1 MAVTFTRTGEQIEEI
16 HNTVDDPKSN
26 TQFSDDIRTI
36 AGEYRGLWPDTGGSA
51 NKGDTYQTQVSGT
64 GTGNYFTAI
73 QSTTVD
79 PVGDNVNWRSDVS
92 VESLPQYTGIVY
104 KASGENSPFD
114 NMVVGFPTSATEGD
128 IVSTGLGS
136 WKITSLS
143 TNVPLDSG
151 LYALPLNGLWVD
163 DFGAVADY
171 DIINQTGTDSTQA
184 FNSALILCRDDKFNL
199 ATFLGFSFNTK
210 VRISNGAYGVGDL
223 EMQVGGKIA
232 GYGSSSCILNA
243 ISGASSIIKCGN
255 INVPPARGAVDDRKQ
270 GSISGISIL
279 GVPDPNYDNLTISG
293 RRNKTHLTS
302 RGLDLN
308 GAYSNFHLKDLQVMF
323 CDTNIYAEDSY
334 TCKMT
339 DIISRDATNIAVH
352 MKGPNNASL
361 LEKVQCLFSTRGLV
375 VEGDTGGSKPIS
387 IVSSN
392 FEYTLE
398 EGAKFLDTPLWE
410 MDGCYFENNSQL
422 TSGITASGFDVL
434 IDAVQGI
441 DALRSDFQISN
452 TLFNSIATTAT
463 GVDQLYIKN
472 AKKGRFE
479 NTRFGA
485 SDAGQSSSI
494 RVGSLDALS
503 ARNLN
508 VFSPGNQL
516 PFKYDTGSDADVETC
531 KETPNGN
538 LNLWQQGV
546 TSSTNGVTSAD
557 KILITDGT
565 LTRTNFAT
573 DQVTVPGFPLY
584 FGNFSASD
592 AGSSIQYR
600 IDRRE
605 VGNGQIFFG
614 VWLKSTSNAVVD
626 LKIIGNYPGSG
637 INSTTKSFTLD
648 GVWRFYSI
656 GQDLTRPKADGTVE
670 FYVVTDSPNEFDF
683 ANITY
688 SENFLPS
695 SNPSQAVSPKLFEEL
710 IVRRIDESGYSADTS
725 GRFKRLEFPVPMRS
739 STQLVDLS
747 GITTSNCSISVVS
760 KDEYGLTISATPTV
774 SGNFSYSGNIKVS
787 DFI

>member
-1 MAVTFTRTGEQIEEI
+1 MTYSFTRTGPEIEDI
-16 HNTVDDPKSN
+16 HGTVSDPSTN
-26 TQFSDDIRTI
+26 QAFTDAI
-36 AGEYRGLWPDTGGSA
+36 GEVVIP
-51 NKGDTYQTQVSGT
+51 K
-64 GTGNYFTAI
+64 
-73 QSTTVD
+73 
-79 PVGDNVNWRSDVS
+79 
-92 VESLPQYTGIVY
+92 YTDIVY
-104 KASGENSPFD
+104 KASGGNSAVE
-114 NMVVGFPTSATEGD
+114 NMVAGIPLSAVEGD
-128 IVSTGLGS
+128 VVSTGLGS
-136 WKITSLS
+136 WKITAST
-143 TNVPLDSG
+143 TNVPLDNG
-151 LYALPLNGLWVD
+151 LYAFPLNGLWVD
-163 DFGAVADY
+163 DFGAIADY
-171 DIINQTGTDSTQA
+171 DILNQTGTDSTQA
-184 FNSALILCRDDKFNL
+184 FNSALILCRDNKFNL
-199 ATFLGFSFNTK
+199 PTFLGFGFNTK
-210 VRISNGAYGVGDL
+210 VRVSNGAYGVGNL

-243 ISGASSIIKCGN
+243 VSGASSVIKCGN
-255 INVPPARGAVDDRKQ
+255 INVPPARGVVDDRKQ

-279 GVPDPNYDNLTISG
+279 GIPDPTYDNLTING

-308 GAYSNFHLKDLQVMF
+308 GAYSNFHLEDIQVMF

-339 DIISRDATNIAVH
+339 NIISRDATNIAIH

-361 LEKVQCLFSTRGLV
+361 LEKVQGLFSTRGLV

-422 TSGITASGFDVL
+422 TDGITASGFDVL
-434 IDAVQGI
+434 IDAVQGV
-441 DALRSDFQISN
+441 DTLRSDFQISN

-494 RVGSLDALS
+494 RIGSLDTLS

-508 VFSPGNQL
+508 IFSPGNQL

-538 LNLWQQGV
+538 LNIWQQGT
-546 TSSTNGVTSAD
+546 TSSVNGVTAAD

-565 LTRTNFAT
+565 LTRNNFAT

-584 FGNFSASD
+584 FGNFSASS
-592 AGSSIQYR
+592 AGSSVQYR

-614 VWLKSTSNAVVD
+614 VWLKSTTNAEVD

-637 INSTTKSFTLD
+637 INSTTKTFTLD

-656 GQDLTRPKADGTVE
+656 GQDLTRPKADGTIE
-670 FYVVTDSPNEFDF
+670 FYVITDSPNEFDF

-695 SNPSQAVSPKLFEEL
+695 SNPSQVISPKLFEEL

-725 GRFKRLEFPVPMRS
+725 GRFKRFEFPVPMRS
-739 STQLVDLS
+739 STQSVDLS
-747 GITTSNCSISVVS
+747 GLSTSNCSVSVVS
-760 KDEYGLTISATPTV
+760 KDEYGLTISATPLA
-774 SGNFSYSGNIKVS
+774 SGNFSYSGDIKVA